1 MKINTTFALGL
12 LASLALTGAAH
23 AAFVVSYEGE
33 APGIQNTT
41 ATFSAGGVETFESMP
56 ANTYPQSFST
66 TFGTSGV
73 GSTIKG
79 VYSSVNGNGVQINTA
94 DQYGAAGGAGNY
106 IVAFPSTPYTLTL
119 STDVK
124 GGVNYFGFWL
134 SALDQGNTVTLSD
147 ANNKA
152 LFTFNP
158 KDVINAINTTKTPS
172 DYYGNPNPQ
181 FVSWNGKGQDSN
193 EPFVFINFFDTTG
206 SFSKVTFSE
215 VNYGGGYESDN
226 HTVGHYLTMG
236 QGTTIPLT
244 LSVTAV
250 PEPATWTMM
259 ILGVGGVGAALRT
272 RRRRATAALAA

>member
-1 MKINTTFALGL
+1 MKFDTPFAVGL

-33 APGIQNTT
+33 APGVQNTT
-41 ATFSAGGVETFESMP
+41 ATFSAGGVETFEAMP
-56 ANTYPQSFST
+56 AQTYPQSFT
-66 TFGTSGV
+66 TSFGTSGA

-94 DQYGAAGGAGNY
+94 DQYGGAGGTGNY
-106 IVAFPSTPYTLTL
+106 AVAFSNTPYSLSLT
-119 STDVK
+119 TDVA

-134 SALDQGNTVTLSD
+134 SALDKGNTVTLSD
-147 ANNKA
+147 ANNNA

-158 KDVINAINTTKTPS
+158 KDVINAINTTSNPS
-172 DYYGNPNPQ
+172 EYYGNPTDN
-181 FVSWNGKGQDSN
+181 FKGQNSG
-193 EPFVFINFFDTTG
+193 EPYVFINFFDTTG

-215 VNYGGGYESDN
+215 VNFGGGYESDN

-236 QGTTIPLT
+236 QGTTVPLT
-244 LSVTAV
+244 LSVTAGV

-272 RRRRATAALAA
+272 RRRRMTVASAA